1 MNTSA
6 IILMVLAIVVVWG
19 GLVVS
24 ALALRARPERADA
37 DLPPGG
43 DDDQREDSAPAERD
57 T

>member
-1 MNTSA
+1 MSTGA
-6 IILMVLAIVVVWG
+6 IILLVLAIVVVWG